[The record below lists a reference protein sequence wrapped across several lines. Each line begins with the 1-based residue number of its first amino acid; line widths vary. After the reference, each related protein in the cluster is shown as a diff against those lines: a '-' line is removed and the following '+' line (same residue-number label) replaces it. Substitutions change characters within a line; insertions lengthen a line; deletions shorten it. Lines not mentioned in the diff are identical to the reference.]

1 MAKDVGALFPFV
13 VAWRT
18 GQTLERGVTRHM
30 KFGKKK
36 KQLLCH
42 LWEVDNVLSSVEYLE
57 EKFSDLIYNYG
68 S

>member
-30 KFGKKK
+30 KFGKKTTIVS
-36 KQLLCH
+36 LM
-42 LWEVDNVLSSVEYLE
+42 
-57 EKFSDLIYNYG
+57 G
-68 S
+68 SG